1 MSAARGHPLLAGLN
15 DEQRAAV
22 THFEGP
28 LLILAGAGSGKTRV
42 LTHRVAYLLQ
52 VQGVRPDEVVAITFT
67 NKAAG
72 EMKQR
77 IGDLVGPIA
86 RTMWISTFH
95 SMCARLLRREAQ
107 RLGYKSTFTI
117 HDEDDRRRLIKRC
130 LEELNLDPK
139 RFPPEALA
147 RQISD
152 AKNQLIGA
160 EELRERIGGK
170 FAQASADVYALY
182 EKRHAAMNAMDFDDL
197 LMKTVQVLESFPDRL
212 EHYQQ
217 AFRFVLVDEY
227 QDTNHAQY
235 RLANLLAGEHRNLA
249 VVGDDDQSIYSWRG
263 ADIRN
268 ILEFERDSPDAKV
281 IRLEQ
286 NYRSTQAI
294 LDVANAVVTNNR
306 KRKGK
311 NLWTPRGQGAR
322 VQVVEVNDERAEAQF
337 VASEVQKLLEGEA
350 GADRPYEAC
359 EVAVLYRT
367 NAQARVLEEQFG
379 RYGIG
384 YQVIGGP
391 KFYERAEIRDVI
403 AYLTALVNPDDAQRL
418 LRVVNMPKRGIG
430 ATSLQR
436 LQAHAAGLGES
447 VWTAMRAADDVPGLS
462 AGAVNGLLAFVR
474 LVEGLQAGLAG
485 RPVAAVVRSVL
496 DESGYEAALKAQ
508 KTLESEGRLENL
520 EELAG
525 VAAEYDKR
533 ADEPS
538 LDGFLQEISLYA
550 DIDKLADTSA
560 LITLMTLHNAKGL
573 EFPAVFVTGMEE
585 GVFPHQRSLD
595 EQNVEEERR
604 LAYVGITRAMDRLY
618 LVHARARTL
627 WGASQYN
634 LPSRFLDEIPRD
646 LVERQAIGGRAAGGR
661 EARGESWGAGSWGG
675 AESDGREAGG
685 WGGRSGRRPGRRPDD
700 ASADVDGA
708 SGRRF
713 TGLEK
718 KALDEEVV
726 EQFFASGDRVL
737 HATLGEGT
745 VLAMEHGGIVL
756 VRFEGDGS
764 ERRLM
769 ASVAPL
775 RKLRG

>member
-268 ILEFERDSPDAKV
+268 ILEF
-281 IRLEQ
+281 
-286 NYRSTQAI
+286 
-294 LDVANAVVTNNR
+294 
-306 KRKGK
+306 
-311 NLWTPRGQGAR
+311 
-322 VQVVEVNDERAEAQF
+322 
-337 VASEVQKLLEGEA
+337 
-350 GADRPYEAC
+350 
-359 EVAVLYRT
+359 
-367 NAQARVLEEQFG
+367 
-379 RYGIG
+379 
-384 YQVIGGP
+384 
-391 KFYERAEIRDVI
+391 
-403 AYLTALVNPDDAQRL
+403 
-418 LRVVNMPKRGIG
+418 
-430 ATSLQR
+430 
-436 LQAHAAGLGES
+436 
-447 VWTAMRAADDVPGLS
+447 
-462 AGAVNGLLAFVR
+462 
-474 LVEGLQAGLAG
+474 
-485 RPVAAVVRSVL
+485 
-496 DESGYEAALKAQ
+496 
-508 KTLESEGRLENL
+508 
-520 EELAG
+520 
-525 VAAEYDKR
+525 
-533 ADEPS
+533 
-538 LDGFLQEISLYA
+538 
-550 DIDKLADTSA
+550 
-560 LITLMTLHNAKGL
+560 
-573 EFPAVFVTGMEE
+573 
-585 GVFPHQRSLD
+585 
-595 EQNVEEERR
+595 
-604 LAYVGITRAMDRLY
+604 
-618 LVHARARTL
+618 
-627 WGASQYN
+627 
-634 LPSRFLDEIPRD
+634 
-646 LVERQAIGGRAAGGR
+646 
-661 EARGESWGAGSWGG
+661 
-675 AESDGREAGG
+675 
-685 WGGRSGRRPGRRPDD
+685 
-700 ASADVDGA
+700 
-708 SGRRF
+708 
-713 TGLEK
+713 
-718 KALDEEVV
+718 
-726 EQFFASGDRVL
+726 
-737 HATLGEGT
+737 
-745 VLAMEHGGIVL
+745 
-756 VRFEGDGS
+756 
-764 ERRLM
+764 
-769 ASVAPL
+769 
-775 RKLRG
+775 